1 MKLYIKEALKLRRI
15 TQKQIS
21 SYLKVPENTFSNRA
35 RSINEPDFEMIVKI
49 AKYLNVTTDFLL
61 MGSEISKYKT
71 ITDSDL
77 AKIKYHHDEITKIL
91 EKY

>member
-1 MKLYIKEALKLRRI
+1 
-15 TQKQIS
+15 
-21 SYLKVPENTFSNRA
+21 
-35 RSINEPDFEMIVKI
+35 MIVKI